1 MSGTIRSDNA
11 GFPVLIGNGADA
23 AAAPPA
29 LRPRPVGRKARQHSS
44 QASRPRPG
52 YIDQDR
58 AAIELSCDVG
68 EVAGIALAEGVSTQ
82 EVGGSIY
89 FSEAGLE
96 LAADRRRS
104 SRRRSPAPAL
114 TPDDARAGERLADA
128 AKRLGMSEDEL
139 TTAALGKVAMTV
151 RDGEVYL
158 RSRDLKRLEGD
169 QGLDKQA
176 KARSAPSPLAPAPS
190 DSAAE
195 ERTAAAARA
204 LGIGDRMEPAAS
216 EETERSEEPASGIT
230 RVKGSRDRTRIG
242 RPRRWS
248 AR

>member
-1 MSGTIRSDNA
+1 MSGTIGTDNG

-23 AAAPPA
+23 AARPPA
-29 LRPRPVGRKARQHSS
+29 LRPRPTGRKARQHSS
-44 QASRPRPG
+44 PASRPRPG
-52 YIDQDR
+52 YIDSDR
-58 AAIELSCDVG
+58 AAMELSCEVG
-68 EVAGIALAEGVSTQ
+68 EVEGIALAEGVLTE

-104 SRRRSPAPAL
+104 SRRRPAPVL
-114 TPDDARAGERLADA
+114 TPDDARAGERLTDA
-128 AKRLGMSEDEL
+128 AKRLGLTEAEL
-139 TTAALGKVAMTV
+139 TEAALGKVAMTV
-151 RDGEVYL
+151 SDGEVFL
-158 RSRDLKRLEGD
+158 RSRDLKRLESD

-176 KARSAPSPLAPAPS
+176 KARSAPSPLAPPPA
-190 DSAAE
+190 DSATE

-204 LGIGDRMEPAAS
+204 LGIGDMKPAEP
-216 EETERSEEPASGIT
+216 EQPDGSEEPASGIT

>member
-11 GFPVLIGNGADA
+11 GFPVLIGGGADA
-23 AAAPPA
+23 PARPPA
-29 LRPRPVGRKARQHSS
+29 LRPRPVGRKSPQQRG
-44 QASRPRPG
+44 ASRPRPG
-52 YIDQDR
+52 YIDRDR
-58 AAIELSCDVG
+58 AAVELSCDVG
-68 EVAGIALAEGVSTQ
+68 EVAEIALAEGVSTE

-176 KARSAPSPLAPAPS
+176 KARSAPSPLAPSS
-190 DSAAE
+190 DPAAD

-204 LGIGDRMEPAAS
+204 LGIEDRMEPDKQA
-216 EETERSEEPASGIT
+216 EPGSGIT
-230 RVKGSRDRTRIG
+230 RVKGSRERTRLG
-242 RPRRWS
+242 GPRRWS